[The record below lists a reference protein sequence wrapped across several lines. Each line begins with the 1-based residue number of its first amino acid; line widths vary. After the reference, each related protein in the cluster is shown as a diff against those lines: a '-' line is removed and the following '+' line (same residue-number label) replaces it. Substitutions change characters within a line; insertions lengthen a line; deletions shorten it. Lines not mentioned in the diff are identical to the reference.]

1 VSWLVAGCLPGS
13 RGLKVSS
20 LGIGMA
26 HDQPRTSF
34 WEGPM
39 RISDVLRVK
48 GTQVV
53 TVTPDTTV
61 RQLLAVLAEHKV
73 GAVVVSRN
81 GTVVDGIAS
90 ERDIV
95 RALAR
100 RGAAVMSDPV
110 TAIYTAE
117 VHTVTP
123 QTPIEEVMRM
133 MTERRVRH
141 VPVVVDG
148 SLHGIVS
155 IGDVVKI
162 RIGELETERTAL
174 TDYITGTR

>member
-1 VSWLVAGCLPGS
+1 MP
-13 RGLKVSS
+13 
-20 LGIGMA
+20 
-26 HDQPRTSF
+26 
-34 WEGPM
+34 
-39 RISDVLRVK
+39 ISDVLRVK

-53 TVTPDTTV
+53 TVTPDTRV
-61 RQLLAVLAEHKV
+61 RRLLTILAEHRI
-73 GAVVVSRN
+73 GAVVVSHD
-81 GTVVDGIAS
+81 GTAVDGIVS

-95 RALAR
+95 QALAR
-100 RGAAVMSDPV
+100 RGAAVMSEPV

-123 QTPIEEVMRM
+123 QTSIEEVMRL
-133 MTERRVRH
+133 MTERRIRH
-141 VPVVVDG
+141 APVVVDG
-148 SLHGIVS
+148 RLQGIVS